1 MEITSIRIDREEINL
16 RFIKDSNEDKD
27 DISTLITSLDKIKKF
42 INEPGFANKFSKEE
56 KELWNNIFNILL
68 FEPAVEGIQCAGGD
82 RIYVED

>member
-1 MEITSIRIDREEINL
+1 MEITSIRIDKEEINL

-56 KELWNNIFNILL
+56 K
-68 FEPAVEGIQCAGGD
+68 
-82 RIYVED
+82 

>member
-56 KELWNNIFNILL
+56 KELWNNIFNTLL
-68 FEPAVEGIQCAGGD
+68 FEPAVEGIQCASGD
-82 RIYVED
+82 RVYVED

>member
-16 RFIKDSNEDKD
+16 KFIKDSNEDKD

-56 KELWNNIFNILL
+56 KELWNNIFNALL
-68 FEPAVEGIQCAGGD
+68 FEPAVEGIQYAGGD
-82 RIYVED
+82 RVYVKD